1 MSVLSSIT
9 YSVLDLAPVTDVG
22 TEAEALAN
30 SVAFAQAAERLG
42 YQRFW
47 LAEHH
52 NMDGIASAAT
62 AVLIGHVAGATN
74 TIRVGAGGVMLPNH
88 APLVVAENFGTLA
101 TLYPNRID
109 LGLGR
114 APGGDRLTLRALRRH
129 NEENVNDFPE
139 QVALLERLFG
149 PEEPGQRLFA
159 RPGTNTRVPIWLLG
173 SSLFSAQLAA
183 MRGLPYSFASHFAP
197 ALLHQAIKV
206 YRDNFQPSEHLEKPH
221 VMVAAPLL
229 LAPTDEEA
237 EFLATSALQ
246 RGLSLIRG
254 ESLRMKPPVENM
266 DTLWHPREKQAILGM
281 YGEAL
286 IGGPEKVIK
295 QLEALVR
302 ATDADEVIFT
312 VDFYDYAHRER
323 ALTLF
328 AEQVGMV

>member
-1 MSVLSSIT
+1 MSVLSSVE

-22 TEAEALAN
+22 TEAEAISNAVKLA
-30 SVAFAQAAERLG
+30 QTAERLG
-42 YQRFW
+42 YKRFW

-62 AVLIGHVAGATN
+62 AVLIGHIAGATK
-74 TIRVGAGGVMLPNH
+74 TIRLGAGGVMLPNH

-101 TLYPNRID
+101 TIYPDRID

-129 NEENVNDFPE
+129 NESNVNDFPE

-149 PEEPGQRLFA
+149 PEQPDQRLFA

-197 ALLHQAIKV
+197 ALLHQALKV
-206 YRDNFQPSEHLEKPH
+206 YRDNFQPSEFLDKPH

-229 LAPTDEEA
+229 LAPTDSEA
-237 EFLATSALQ
+237 EYLATTALQ
-246 RGLSLIRG
+246 RGLALIRG
-254 ESLRMKPPVENM
+254 EGLRMKPPVDDM
-266 DTLWHPREKQAILGM
+266 DALWHPREKQAIWGM

-286 IGGPEKVIK
+286 IGGPDTVAAK
-295 QLEALVR
+295 LETLI
-302 ATDADEVIFT
+302 TTTQADEVIFT
-312 VDFYDYAHRER
+312 CDFYSHDYRER
-323 ALTLF
+323 ALTLLTEL
-328 AEQVGMV
+328 AQ